1 MADTPALFPRV
12 LRFWR
17 GGGNPLPRSLSAM
30 MTALLVG
37 AIGFLPSQVAWAQE
51 QTAPDLC
58 GAPVIPESPETKHIN
73 MVVDDSG
80 SMIRDAGTKQL
91 LDRWS
96 FAKYSVEVFAAL
108 MGPGDSLDVYLLSSF
123 TGDGNRQA
131 SISLQGQQ
139 SQSGIDRIRSIE
151 VEGSGTPFEAIQRTT
166 AEDALRPADQNWL
179 VVLTDGEFRD
189 SRDPVPT
196 ARVQESLEAFLS
208 SQQDNNRQL
217 GVAFLALGDEA
228 PNLAALTDQGLVFA
242 QAQNSRDLLTTMGS
256 FANRIF
262 GRNKIELAPDGAWST
277 DLPLEE
283 AIVFAQGPDVNVASV
298 TVDGETFAPQS
309 TVQVS
314 WIENKVIRFPN
325 GDDVTPLPNTELQGQ
340 IATFGQ
346 IPQGDLALD
355 IANAATVEVFYRPQ
369 VNFGAQLTNS
379 DGEVQEDKV
388 VAGPHTLDFGFL
400 SDDCEFV
407 NDSPLLNADNFSAA
421 IYQDGELVAEG
432 LQPGDQVELQDGEVT
447 IEYSATYL
455 DGVPEGDQ
463 QTFAVAKPALPSRMT
478 AEVPDY
484 RVSEMAEYPP
494 ADKQIRI
501 TYEVVE
507 DGVARQPLPEEWA
520 TLDPQTFEIERSSN
534 LEFDLVK
541 LDQPG
546 QLRLLARAPDGDI
559 FDANVGELE
568 TTVRGSYLPAG
579 SEQQAEVDVPITVE
593 DDRSLWEKLT
603 NWFKEIGWKILL
615 ALLLLALILGYIFKR
630 RFPKSVH
637 SKPGLQ
643 GTPNRVGMTATQAS
657 GKFKANGFRK
667 FMPFVADKATMTYVP
682 PGTPG
687 FRPLKLKAGP
697 GKSMIITNW
706 REVSRKGNV
715 EVNGMPVDESTR
727 GPVKLNAASEVVAN
741 TPQMKYTL
749 VPNVSASGRPS
760 RN

>member
-1 MADTPALFPRV
+1 MADTPVLFPRV
-12 LRFWR
+12 LRSKR
-17 GGGNPLPRSLSAM
+17 GGGNPLPRSLSAFL
-30 MTALLVG
+30 TALLVAG
-37 AIGFLPSQVAWAQE
+37 LGFLPSQVAWAQE

-123 TGDGNRQA
+123 SGDGNRQA

-139 SQSGIDRIRSIE
+139 TQSGIDRIRSIE

-208 SQQDNNRQL
+208 SQQDNSRQL

-262 GRNKIELAPDGAWST
+262 GRNKTELAPDGAWST
-277 DLPLEE
+277 DLDLEE
-283 AIVFAQGPDVNVASV
+283 VIVFAQGADVNVASA
-298 TVDGETFAPQS
+298 TVNGQTFAPQS

-314 WIENKVIRFPN
+314 WIDNKAIRFPN

-379 DGEVQEDKV
+379 AGEVQEDKV

-407 NDSPLLNADNFSAA
+407 NDSPLLNAGDFSAA

-432 LQPGDQVELQDGEVT
+432 LQPGDQVDPQDGEVT

-455 DGVPEGDQ
+455 DGVPEGDEE
-463 QTFAVAKPALPSRMT
+463 TFVVAKPPLPSEMT
-478 AEVPDY
+478 AQVPEY
-484 RVSEMAEYPP
+484 LVSEMAEFPP
-494 ADKQIRI
+494 PDKQIALEYRI
-501 TYEVVE
+501 VE
-507 DGVARQPLPEEWA
+507 DGVSRAPLPEEWA
-520 TLDPQTFEIERSSN
+520 TITPANFEVITESNLDFEI
-534 LEFDLVK
+534 VK
-541 LDQPG
+541 LDEPG
-546 QLRLLARAPDGDI
+546 QLRLLVRAPEGDVY
-559 FDANVGELE
+559 DANTGELE
-568 TTVRGSYLPAG
+568 ATVRGSYAPG
-579 SEQQAEVDVPITVE
+579 QSQSVAETTVPISVE
-593 DDRSLWEKLT
+593 DDLSTWDRFL

-630 RFPKSVH
+630 RF
-637 SKPGLQ
+637 SKRVKRRPTVT
-643 GTPNRVGMTATQAS
+643 GTPRSVGVTPIEDRGKFQAS
-657 GKFKANGFRK
+657 GFRK
-667 FMPFVADKATMTYVP
+667 FLPFVANTATLSYVP
-682 PGTPG
+682 PGTVG
-687 FRPLKLKAGP
+687 FRAMKLKAGP
-697 GKSMIITNW
+697 RKSMTVTNW
-706 REVSRKGNV
+706 KEIAQKDNV
-715 EVNGMPVDESTR
+715 EINGTPLNSETR
-727 GPVKLNAASEVVAN
+727 RPPKLSASGTISAS
-741 TPQMKYTL
+741 TPQMTYEMT
-749 VPNVSASGRPS
+749 PS
-760 RN
+760 T